1 MCVNMINIEFVI
13 GCFLVL
19 LIIVGL
25 IVFGV
30 WFVKK
35 ISSRPEEDFK
45 DWDITLMDGLK
56 DK

>member
-1 MCVNMINIEFVI
+1 MS
-13 GCFLVL
+13 LVVGYFIVAIIIIL
-19 LIIVGL
+19 LII
-25 IVFGV
+25 FGF

-35 ISSRPEEDFK
+35 INSKPEEDFK

>member
-1 MCVNMINIEFVI
+1 MIDTKLIL

-19 LIIVGL
+19 LIVIGL
-25 IVFGV
+25 IVFGA